1 MNDRN
6 IPNTKHPL
14 KADNTNMENTMASL
28 QSDKKP
34 IARTIVFGALT
45 AALYTGFFAYGDALT
60 AQFAQGS
67 FWAAGPIATV
77 FAVSYLHGE
86 FAGNLWAVLGI
97 SAIRK
102 DTRKTVEATKRP
114 VQRPVLNT

>member
-1 MNDRN
+1 
-6 IPNTKHPL
+6 
-14 KADNTNMENTMASL
+14 MATP

-34 IARTIVFGALT
+34 IERTIVFGTLT
-45 AALYTGFFAYGDALT
+45 AALYTGFFAYGDSIA
-60 AQFAQGS
+60 AHFAQGS
-67 FWAAGPIATV
+67 LWAAGPIATV

-102 DTRKTVEATKRP
+102 DARKTAEVTKRP
-114 VQRPVLNT
+114 AQRPVLNT